1 MAQKKKT
8 KDGVKAMKPQQ
19 SFAEMVSA
27 AQLAKLGPM
36 IQQLVYQNVAPIAQ
50 QNMNQF
56 AEIVTRLKIMTDIL
70 EEKFEDITPEEIEKR
85 TEKYIEEAEKAH
97 EEAQAKAAAEKEEPE
112 MAKTEDYFP
121 VKGNEDKEEKI
132 DADA

>member
-1 MAQKKKT
+1 MGKKKS
-8 KDGVKAMKPQQ
+8 KDGNKEMKPQQ
-19 SFAEMVSA
+19 SFAELVSA

-85 TEKYIEEAEKAH
+85 TEKYIADAEEAA
-97 EEAQAKAAAEKEEPE
+97 KEEPTQ
-112 MAKTEDYFP
+112 AKTEDYFP
-121 VKGNEDKEEKI
+121 AKEEEEKNEDVE
-132 DADA
+132 

>member
-8 KDGVKAMKPQQ
+8 KDGNKEMKPQQ
-19 SFAEMVSA
+19 SFAEMMSA

-85 TEKYIEEAEKAH
+85 TEKYIADAEEAHKKAQ
-97 EEAQAKAAAEKEEPE
+97 EEAAKPEAEE
-112 MAKTEDYFP
+112 AKMEDYFP
-121 VKGNEDKEEKI
+121 VKEEEKNEN
-132 DADA
+132 AE

>member
-8 KDGVKAMKPQQ
+8 KDGNKEMKPQQ
-19 SFAEMVSA
+19 SFAEMMSA

-85 TEKYIEEAEKAH
+85 TEKYIADAEEAHKKAQ
-97 EEAQAKAAAEKEEPE
+97 EEAAKPKEEPTQ
-112 MAKTEDYFP
+112 AKESDYFP
-121 VKGNEDKEEKI
+121 VKEEEKNEN
-132 DADA
+132 AE

>member
-1 MAQKKKT
+1 MAKKKT
-8 KDGVKAMKPQQ
+8 KDGVKAVKPQQ

-56 AEIVTRLKIMTDIL
+56 AEIVTRLKIMSDIL
-70 EEKFEDITPEEIEKR
+70 EEKFEDITPEEIERR
-85 TEKYIEEAEKAH
+85 TEKYIEEAEAAH
-97 EEAQAKAAAEKEEPE
+97 AAAQEVKEEPPQ
-112 MAKTEDYFP
+112 AKTEDYFP
-121 VKGNEDKEEKI
+121 VKSDEDKDESHEN
-132 DADA
+132 A

>member
-1 MAQKKKT
+1 MAKKKT
-8 KDGVKAMKPQQ
+8 KDGVKAVKPQQ

-56 AEIVTRLKIMTDIL
+56 AEIVTRLKIMSDIL
-70 EEKFEDITPEEIEKR
+70 EEKFEDITPEEIERR
-85 TEKYIEEAEKAH
+85 TEKYIEEAEAAH
-97 EEAQAKAAAEKEEPE
+97 AAAQEVKEEPTQ
-112 MAKTEDYFP
+112 AKTEDYFP
-121 VKGNEDKEEKI
+121 VKSDEDKDESHEN
-132 DADA
+132 A

>member
-1 MAQKKKT
+1 MGKKKSN
-8 KDGVKAMKPQQ
+8 DGNKEMKPQQ
-19 SFAEMVSA
+19 SFAELVSA

-56 AEIVTRLKIMTDIL
+56 AEIVTRLKIMTDIF

-85 TEKYIEEAEKAH
+85 TEKYIADAEEAHKKAQ
-97 EEAQAKAAAEKEEPE
+97 EEAAKEEPTQ
-112 MAKTEDYFP
+112 AKTEDYFP
-121 VKGNEDKEEKI
+121 AKEEEEKNEDVE
-132 DADA
+132 